1 MNNLITLRTEL
12 EQEIARQGYSLSSFS
27 KASGINRGI
36 LSATL
41 NGNPPKPMSINQLD
55 RMSATLGKP
64 EGWLYEQFIEE
75 SFSEQGKANWR
86 RIRPLLL
93 RCMEIHRNDLIER
106 TLYLLMEDPNHVG
119 HVFELA
125 EEQVQ
130 AGATVET
137 VPFYK
142 CVIENERNYQSE
154 RLAIS
159 QYRIFRASLGHN
171 IEDNLKAALIFEP
184 FRHRLPDYLKLDAL
198 LKLSIVNYTVRNWDI
213 VIKLSQELYDIS
225 SRLHKQKLQA
235 KEKSKEFKIPFTER
249 PLIVYYGQSQLMQF
263 VANEHLEDYEKASV
277 HLKKFS
283 NLHWFED
290 DHPENQKYIERF
302 DFFAML
308 NALNL
313 EILTGNQDKLNEYFD
328 LLKKYPEEVLPSLL
342 IIIKAANTHDYD
354 IDHFL
359 TYYDDI
365 IYPEDIMEFLF
376 SEQDGNRLYY
386 EVSVGITRYVNMYY
400 QLAIYHCNRKMY
412 DEKLEKVLYR
422 LESTVEKYNRG
433 RIMDCL
439 NLFKKLREFTK

>member
-1 MNNLITLRTEL
+1 MDNLVTLRTEL

-55 RMSATLGKP
+55 RMSITLGKP

-75 SFSEQGKANWR
+75 SFSEHGKANWR

-93 RCMEIHRNDLIER
+93 RCMEIRRNDLIER

-154 RLAIS
+154 RLAVS
-159 QYRIFRASLGHN
+159 QYRVFRASLGHN
-171 IEDNLKAALIFEP
+171 IEENLKAALAFEP

-198 LKLSIVNYTVRNWDI
+198 LKLININYTVQSWDNARSLAI
-213 VIKLSQELYDIS
+213 ELYRLS
-225 SRLHKQKLQA
+225 SHIHQQKLQA
-235 KEKSKEFKIPFTER
+235 QKSNKSFKLPAPER
-249 PLIVYYGQSQLMQF
+249 PLLLYYGQSLLMQF
-263 VANEHLEDYEKASV
+263 VADEYQEKYERARIYLEQFA
-277 HLKKFS
+277 
-283 NLHWFED
+283 NLQWFED
-290 DHPENQKYIERF
+290 DHPENQNYI
-302 DFFAML
+302 DFFSFFGMF

-313 EILTGNQDKLNEYFD
+313 EILMGNEQKLNDYFK
-328 LLKKYPEEVLPSLL
+328 LLKQYPKEALPSLL
-342 IIIKAANTHDYD
+342 MITEAANKHGYD

-365 IYPEDIMEFLF
+365 IYPDDIMDYLIEGRNTKHNY
-376 SEQDGNRLYY
+376 QD
-386 EVSVGITRYVNMYY
+386 VPIGISRYVNLYY
-400 QLAIYHCNRKMY
+400 QLAIYHCDRKVY
-412 DEKLEKVLYR
+412 DQKLEKVLYA

-439 NLFKKLREFTK
+439 NLFKKLRELR